1 MRSQQWLLELKG
13 YIIRSTTEAARGFWP
28 SPNQMGSPFFN
39 FRLEHIRQVER
50 DALHIMKSERGD
62 EEIILASVWIH
73 DRFQPQFEGAQ
84 HADKAARWTRDNLAL
99 LGFPAHKVEDVA
111 LAVKHHTRR
120 SMDIPQ
126 EMHEAQLLWDA
137 DRLSR
142 LGPVNLISYM
152 MTHLAE
158 DFLVD
163 LSNNPQ
169 FKSGSLS
176 IKDFT
181 PLLLE
186 KRNALFRADWFYFD
200 ESRTIARKRIAAT
213 RAYLDVLEQQIY

>member
-1 MRSQQWLLELKG
+1 MRTQQWLLELKG
-13 YIIRSTTEAARGFWP
+13 YIIRSTTEAARDFWP
-28 SPNQMGSPFFN
+28 SPNEVGSPYFN

-50 DALHIMKSERGD
+50 DALHIMNSERGD
-62 EEIILASVWIH
+62 EEIVMASVWIH

-84 HADKAARWTRDNLAL
+84 HADKAARWTREHLSQ
-99 LGFPAHKVEDVA
+99 LGFPSHKVESVA

-126 EMHEAQLLWDA
+126 ELREAQMLWDA
-137 DRLSR
+137 DRLAR
-142 LGPVNLISYM
+142 LGPMNLISYM

-158 DFLVD
+158 DFLKD
-163 LSNNPQ
+163 LSGNSQ

-181 PLLLE
+181 PILLE
-186 KRNALFRADWFYFD
+186 KRSALFRADWFYFD

-213 RAYLDVLEQQIY
+213 RAFLDVLETQIY